1 MYVVMYM
8 PSKIKNK
15 NAITPDRRSTNWT
28 QILMLLIVILVLLI
42 LGLPSL
48 IYIIFGGEETK
59 AILTFV
65 FKWGR
70 DGLALIG
77 LGMIVQKVF
86 KFFEGKI

>member
-1 MYVVMYM
+1 M

-15 NAITPDRRSTNWT
+15 SPIVPDRRSTNWT
-28 QILMLLIVILVLLI
+28 QILMLLIVILVLLL
-42 LGLPSL
+42 LGVPTLM
-48 IYIIFGGEETK
+48 YFIFGGEETK

-65 FKWGR
+65 FKWSR